1 MHGELNIWSRPDHYA
16 GYNPEGHILVVATH
30 RDADALQRTNWDAAA
45 TRLLEAAGMESVG
58 TLDSE
63 KGGFWN
69 APDPSTAPMVY
80 QWSASSSLI
89 GWIQYLMVRPD
100 APQAVIDEAQAI
112 ADDLAAYPA
121 LDEDAWSQLE
131 YEETSNYWA
140 EMSPR
145 DRAIVI
151 RKSGSNASIF
161 AARRDYLPDDDGAVE
176 QWLR

>member
-1 MHGELNIWSRPDHYA
+1 MGTQLNIWETPECYF
-16 GYNPEGHILVVATH
+16 GYNPEGHILVLTTY

-45 TRLLEAAGMESVG
+45 KRLLKAANMDAVG
-58 TLDSE
+58 HLDHGASM
-63 KGGFWN
+63 WS
-69 APDPSTAPMVY
+69 APCPDRAPVVY

-100 APQAVIDEAQAI
+100 APAAVIAEAQSI

-121 LDEDAWSQLE
+121 LDEDAWSNLE
-131 YEETSNYWA
+131 YEETSNWWA

-145 DRAIVI
+145 HRAEVI
-151 RKSGSNASIF
+151 RDSGSSASLF
-161 AARRDYLPDDDGAVE
+161 AARRDYLPDDGGHVE